1 MSNRYVTFEKTG
13 PPEVLEIK
21 EEPIPQAKGSEIVV
35 KNEAIGFNFIDTYF
49 RSGIY
54 PTPLP
59 ARGGSEGAGYI
70 HELGPDVDPKLGF
83 KKGDKVL
90 YLGRDAYA
98 DYTVAPGNRVA
109 KLPEGISFEVA
120 ASSLL
125 KGLTVQYLIE
135 QIYVPKKDEV
145 VLFHAGAGGVGLI
158 FLQWAASLGV
168 KTITTTS
175 TDEKAELAKKH
186 GAYATFKYS
195 DDLPAEVQKLN
206 NGEKVKVVYDSVGK
220 STFTASLDS
229 LAPLGLMISF
239 GNASGLVPPF
249 SLNELASRGSLS
261 ITRPTLGNYIF
272 DFQKQVDAFY
282 KLVQDGTI
290 KIDAAHT
297 YKLTDVQQLHRDA
310 ESRKLTGSS
319 VLIP

>member
-1 MSNRYVTFEKTG
+1 MSNRYVQFEKTG

-21 EEPIPQAKGSEIVV
+21 EEPIPQANGSEIVV

-70 HELGPDVDPKLGF
+70 HELGPEVDPKLGF

-90 YLGRDAYA
+90 YLSRDAYA
-98 DYTVAPGNRVA
+98 DYTVAPSNRVA

-125 KGLTVQYLIE
+125 KGLTTQYLIE
-135 QIYVPKKDEV
+135 QIYTPKKDEV

-168 KTITTTS
+168 KTIATVS

-186 GAYATFKYS
+186 GAYHTLKYT
-195 DDLPAEVQKLN
+195 DDLPAEIQKLN
-206 NGEKVKVVYDSVGK
+206 DGKKVKVVYDSVGK
-220 STFTASLDS
+220 NTFTTSLDS
-229 LAPLGLMISF
+229 LAPLGLLISF

-249 SLNELASRGSLS
+249 SLGELSSRGSLTV
-261 ITRPTLGNYIF
+261 TRPVLGNYIF
-272 DFQKQVDAFY
+272 DFQKQVHAFY
-282 KLVQDGTI
+282 KLVQEGTI
-290 KIDAAHT
+290 KVNVSHT
-297 YKLTDVQQLHRDA
+297 YKLTEVQQLHRDA
-310 ESRKLTGSS
+310 GERKLSGSS
-319 VLIP
+319 VIIP